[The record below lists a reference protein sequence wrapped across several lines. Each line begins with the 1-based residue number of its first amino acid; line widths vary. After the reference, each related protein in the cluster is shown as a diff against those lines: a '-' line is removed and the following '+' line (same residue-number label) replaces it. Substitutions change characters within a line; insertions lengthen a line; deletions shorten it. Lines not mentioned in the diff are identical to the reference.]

1 MNPVGSH
8 DHDGWHLRFGAMA
21 SHCEIVVAGDDA
33 GARHAAHE
41 AMVEV
46 QRIEAKYSRYREDSV
61 VSRINA
67 AAGRGQATAID
78 AETAGLLSFAD
89 QLHRSSGGLFDLTS
103 GVLRKAWD
111 FRSGRVASA
120 GELEALR
127 PLVDWRRV
135 VRDERQLLLPEAGM
149 ELDFGGIGKE
159 YAADRAQSVLA
170 RAGVGHGF
178 VNLGGDLRVLGP
190 RTDGRPWRFGIQH
203 PREPGALCASVELR
217 DGALAT
223 SGDYERFFITPEGR
237 RCCHILDPRSGQPV
251 THWQS
256 VSVVAPVC
264 AAAGALATV
273 AMLLGPDGA
282 SFLRGQGVAFLAID
296 AAGRID
302 SHEILPF
309 TPALPAH
316 PDFVPTL

>member
-1 MNPVGSH
+1 M
-8 DHDGWHLRFGAMA
+8 DAYLDRDGWHLRFGAMA
-21 SHCEIVVAGDDA
+21 SDCEIVVSGDDA
-33 GARHAAHE
+33 AARHAAHA
-41 AMVEV
+41 AMAEV
-46 QRIEAKYSRYREDSV
+46 KRIEAKYSRYREDSV

-67 AAGRGQATAID
+67 AVGRGHATAID
-78 AETAGLLSFAD
+78 AETAGLLAFAD

-103 GVLRKAWD
+103 GVLRRAWD
-111 FRSGRVASA
+111 FRAGRVPAEA
-120 GELEALR
+120 ELAALL

-135 VRDERQLLLPEAGM
+135 VWDERQVLLPEVGM

-159 YAADRAQSVLA
+159 YAADRAQALLA
-170 RAGVGHGF
+170 RAGVAHGF

-190 RTDGRPWRFGIQH
+190 RADGRAWRFGIQH
-203 PREPGALCASVELR
+203 PREPGTLAASVELR

-223 SGDYERFFITPEGR
+223 SGDYERFFVTPEGR

-264 AAAGALATV
+264 AAAGALATI
-273 AMLLGPDGA
+273 AMLRGPEAAD
-282 SFLRGQGVAFLAID
+282 FLRGQGVAFLAID
-296 AAGRID
+296 AQGRVE

-309 TPALPAH
+309 TPAVPTQ
-316 PDFVPTL
+316 PDFVHTP